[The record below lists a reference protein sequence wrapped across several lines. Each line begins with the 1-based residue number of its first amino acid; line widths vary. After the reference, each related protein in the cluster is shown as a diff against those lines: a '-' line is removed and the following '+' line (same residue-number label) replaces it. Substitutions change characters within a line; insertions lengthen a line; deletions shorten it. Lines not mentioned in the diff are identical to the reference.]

1 MIKVKYNSETTLV
14 EGYFPDNINYPNND
28 IDTVNKTIDGQPY
41 IEIEEN
47 QQIISKQM
55 CVVDVVVNGVV
66 VDHVYK
72 EFVPTPEVQLQEA
85 KDSKIAQ
92 MKVNRDANIAKDY
105 VLSEGNEITTTVV
118 EPIQSD
124 WVIGDIYTFYF
135 NVKETGLSA
144 TEPSTVLTNAT
155 NTDFVPYS
163 CGIIDPNSESE
174 NEIRQGYIRI
184 TSAIADAIGNDL
196 KNRTV
201 FSVIRANTLEIQIN
215 DCNTIAEVN
224 AIDINFDD
232 IN

>member
-1 MIKVKYNSETTLV
+1 MIKVKYNSQTTLV

-28 IDTVNKTIDGQPY
+28 IDTVNKTIDGEPY
-41 IEIEEN
+41 IEIEAN
-47 QQIISKQM
+47 QQVFDKQM
-55 CVVDVVVNGVV
+55 CVVNNE
-66 VDHVYK
+66 YQ

-85 KDSKIAQ
+85 KDAQIAQ
-92 MKVNRDANIAKDY
+92 MKINRDDNIAKDY

-144 TEPSTVLTNAT
+144 TEPSTILTNAT

-163 CGIIDPNSESE
+163 CGIITGVDPDTGKD
-174 NEIRQGYIRI
+174 IIKKGYIRI
-184 TSAIADAIGNDL
+184 TAAISDAIGNDL

-215 DCNTIAEVN
+215 ACTTVAQVE

>member
-1 MIKVKYNSETTLV
+1 MTQQYKYNTATKQFV
-14 EGYFPDNINYPNND
+14 EDEGNL
-28 IDTVNKTIDGQPY
+28 G
-41 IEIEEN
+41 
-47 QQIISKQM
+47 ISFYQAPWVEATQEQAKS
-55 CVVDVVVNGVV
+55 
-66 VDHVYK
+66 H
-72 EFVPTPEVQLQEA
+72 ELQEA

-92 MKVNRDANIAKDY
+92 MKINRDANIAKDY

-184 TSAIADAIGNDL
+184 TAAIADAIGNDL

-201 FSVIRANTLEIQIN
+201 FSVIRANTLEIQIK
-215 DCNTIAEVN
+215 DCNTIEEVN
-224 AIDINFDD
+224 AIDINFND